1 MAFGRKNDSH
11 DDEAKA
17 GEKALRERAKIES
30 RELKQAERESKAQQR
45 TAEQKVDEQEKIARE
60 NRELR
65 VYGRKFI
72 EETCAGKSVRIYDK
86 GFVRVSGVFLKDKA
100 VFEKLRA
107 ISSSADV
114 AKKTALGR
122 TIMAG
127 ATMGLNLVTTP
138 NKRGDMYLTINTDR
152 TTHML
157 HMSPPTES
165 DLKAMHK
172 LTAAGQGILDSIER
186 QLPVEN
192 SRNASIATVS
202 SQPIAPQA
210 SIIDELTKLVALRDA
225 GAVSEDEF
233 SAMKSQ
239 LMGGSQG
246 ITDDSVPQD
255 IPETPTAQEY
265 FDVVLLDGR
274 PKLIK
279 VIQVVIKF
287 TNLGL
292 AEAKMKVDSAP
303 AIVGTSF
310 SHDDALRFVEEL
322 RSVGATAEMR

>member
-1 MAFGRKNDSH
+1 MAFGRKNDSQE
-11 DDEAKA
+11 DEAKLQQ
-17 GEKALRERAKIES
+17 KALRERANIEA

-45 TAEQKVDEQEKIARE
+45 ADEQKVREEVKIAKE
-60 NRELR
+60 KRELEL
-65 VYGRKFI
+65 YGRKI
-72 EETCAGKSVRIYDK
+72 LEETCAGKLVRIYDK
-86 GFVRVSGVFLKDKA
+86 GFVRVSGVLFKDGA

-138 NKRGDMYLTINTDR
+138 NKRGDMYLTINTDK

-157 HMSPPTES
+157 HMSPPSERE
-165 DLKAMHK
+165 LKAMHRI
-172 LTAAGQGILDSIER
+172 TTAGQGIMDSIER

-192 SRNASIATVS
+192 SRNASITTVS
-202 SQPIAPQA
+202 SQAVAPQV

-225 GAVSEDEF
+225 GAISEDEF
-233 SAMKSQ
+233 SEMKSH
-239 LMGGSQG
+239 LMGGSRG
-246 ITDDSVPQD
+246 IADGTAQQD
-255 IPETPTAQEY
+255 IPETPTTQEY
-265 FDVVLLDGR
+265 FDVELLDAQPR
-274 PKLIK
+274 SIDTIL
-279 VIQVVIKF
+279 VIRKF

-292 AEAKMKVDSAP
+292 AEAKEKAESTP
-303 AIVGTSF
+303 TIVGTSL
-310 SHDDALRFVEEL
+310 SHDDALEFVEAL